1 MKKLFIKAAVVTL
14 LFGTI
19 SGCKG
24 AMPAQAAQTEAKYME
39 DVLIDEAHFPDEN
52 FRKNVENFLDVN
64 KDGILSK
71 AEREDV
77 YYAEIGGVGYKDT
90 WWYTD
95 MKFSE

>member
-39 DVLIDEAHFPDEN
+39 DVLIDEAHKELTK
-52 FRKNVENFLDVN
+52 RYGKGCSGQAFL
-64 KDGILSK
+64 
-71 AEREDV
+71 
-77 YYAEIGGVGYKDT
+77 
-90 WWYTD
+90 
-95 MKFSE
+95 